1 MARSRAERR
10 GERIRLA
17 AILDRMQL
25 GMIGL
30 GRMGANMTR
39 RLMKAGHECVVF
51 DRSPESVAQL
61 GKDGA
66 VGSASLDEFIN
77 KLKPPRA
84 VWLMVPAAVVDQTLE
99 QLASRMQKGD
109 IIIDGGNSY
118 YIDDIRRAKDLQPRG
133 IHYVDVG
140 TSGGVWGLERGYCL
154 MIGGELDIVKHLDPI
169 FKTLAPGR
177 GNIDRTP
184 GRDKV
189 GGTAEEG
196 YLHCGPVGGGH
207 FVKMVHNGI
216 EYGLMA
222 AYAEGLNVLHHA
234 NVGKTKREEDAET
247 TPLRDPEHYQYDFN
261 LADVAEVWRRGSV
274 VASWLLDLTAI
285 SLLDKGAFDKFSG
298 RVSDSG
304 EGRWTINAAI
314 DEGTP
319 VPVLS
324 AALFQRFD
332 SRGESDFANKL
343 LSAMRFQF
351 GGHIERKA
359 GS

>member
-1 MARSRAERR
+1 M
-10 GERIRLA
+10 
-17 AILDRMQL
+17 LDRMQL

-30 GRMGANMTR
+30 GRMGANMVR
-39 RLMKAGHECVVF
+39 RLIKGGHECVVF
-51 DRSPESVAQL
+51 DRNPESVADL
-61 GKDGA
+61 GKQGA
-66 VGSASLDEFIN
+66 AGSSSLDEFVK

-84 VWLMVPAAVVDQTLE
+84 IWLMVPAGVVDQTLE
-99 QLASRMQKGD
+99 QLVAHLQKGD
-109 IIIDGGNSY
+109 IVIDGGNSY
-118 YIDDIRRAKDLQPRG
+118 YIDDIRRAKELQPQG
-133 IHYVDVG
+133 VHYADVG

-154 MIGGELDIVKHLDPI
+154 MIGGETDIVKHLDPI

-184 GRDKV
+184 GREKV
-189 GGTAEEG
+189 SGTAEDG

-216 EYGLMA
+216 EYGIMA
-222 AYAEGLNVLHHA
+222 AYAEGLNILHHA
-234 NVGKTKREEDAET
+234 NVGKKTHETDAET
-247 TPLRDPEHYQYDFN
+247 TPLRNPEHYQYDFN
-261 LADVAEVWRRGSV
+261 LADVTEVWRRGSV

-285 SLLDKGAFDKFSG
+285 SLLDSPTLDKFSG

-304 EGRWTINAAI
+304 EGRWTISAAI

-324 AALFQRFD
+324 SALYDRFT
-332 SRGESDFANKL
+332 SRGEADFANKL

-351 GGHIERKA
+351 GGHIERTA
-359 GS
+359 GH